1 MARQILVIEYEPR
14 YIQRAEDAL
23 VATDITSHVA
33 RSGDE
38 AGRLMA
44 SNRYDLVVLS
54 TIIPRFSTADLV
66 KSVRQ
71 NLGPSVPI
79 LFTISGYSGSDPK
92 TDAQKLGGQGL
103 LLKPYTVDDF
113 SRKLKE
119 MLPDSSA
126 EEAPF
131 ETAPTVQMSSEE
143 LFGDLVDR
151 PTLSKE
157 PDPSAL
163 TEKVRKVSVED
174 VDKLLEDTLAGV
186 RIPTLRKR
194 APAAEPPKESPA
206 PAPADDVDKLLEDTL
221 SGLEGRKKKGPPE
234 SPAPSRQTG
243 PEHDLPPFPEATAEP
258 ASSGEAGGPVSSDPN
273 QFGQYKLIEKI
284 ATGGMAE
291 VWKARMHGLEGFEK
305 IVAIKKILPHLSD
318 NEEFIEMFVDEAK
331 LAAQLNHN
339 NIIHIYDLGKLEES
353 WFIAM
358 EYIDGYDLK
367 SILKMARERVHPL
380 PVPLALFVASKI
392 CWALDYAHRKK
403 GFDNEKLGLVH
414 RDVSPQ
420 NVLISSEGD
429 IKLCDFGIAK
439 AATKASHTQ
448 AGVLKGKLQYMSPEQ
463 AWGRQIDH
471 RSDLFATAVVLF
483 EMLAGRKLFQGD
495 SDISV
500 LDQVREAQVPAP
512 SMYEEDVTPEIDE
525 IVLKGLEKDPEAR
538 YQTAGEMARAID
550 QQLFNF
556 KPAPTNL
563 DLAAWIDGLERSARV
578 PTEERPL
585 PLQPVETRSSAESE
599 SSEPREIVTPASL
612 ITPAPEKVV
621 TEAAAEPE
629 EVVIIDEPP
638 RKRSAVPWIAAILLI
653 GLAGAVGAWYV
664 MAPSR
669 DAGEQ
674 APASE
679 IADRGDVPAPVGIV
693 QPTETAGTIALTGEG
708 LEEEELV
715 PDEQELEPELDAAD
729 LARIDQ
735 EVRDRLAADRR
746 DAEERQRRQREQLDR
761 EREAAARASEPP
773 RRTAQPDRPTPTAT
787 PPATT
792 TRSTPL
798 PEEGVPVS
806 TSPEE
811 PRTVE
816 PDPPPPTTRAE
827 EATLEV
833 RTGDFVPPGTP
844 GLVEPELLS
853 LGRKDYPALAKRLRV
868 EGIVIVRALVAETG
882 EVLEA
887 EVLRGISPNV
897 GLNEAAETMVRTG
910 RFRPATKDGVKVRA
924 YKTVT
929 VPFRL

>member
-113 SRKLKE
+113 SRKLRE
-119 MLPDSSA
+119 MMPDSSA

-131 ETAPTVQMSSEE
+131 ETAQTVQMSSEE

-163 TEKVRKVSVED
+163 TEKIRRVSVED

-194 APAAEPPKESPA
+194 APAVEPPQKA
-206 PAPADDVDKLLEDTL
+206 PAPAQRDDVDKLLEDSL
-221 SGLEGRKKKGPPE
+221 SGLEGRKKKAPPE
-234 SPAPSRQTG
+234 APAPSRQTG
-243 PEHDLPPFPEATAEP
+243 PEHDLPPFPEAAAEP
-258 ASSGEAGGPVSSDPN
+258 PSSRPAGDRDSSDPN

-463 AWGRQIDH
+463 AWGRPIDH

-525 IVLKGLEKDPEAR
+525 IVLKGLEKDPETR

-563 DLAAWIDGLERSARV
+563 DLAAWVDGLERSTRI

-585 PLQPVETRSSAESE
+585 PLQPVEERSSVPPE
-599 SSEPREIVTPASL
+599 SSEPREIVTPAAGS
-612 ITPAPEKVV
+612 IFTGE
-621 TEAAAEPE
+621 AAEPE
-629 EVVIIDEPP
+629 EVVIIDEPR
-638 RKRSAVPWIAAILLI
+638 RKRSAVPWIAAILLL
-653 GLAGAVGAWYV
+653 GVAGAVGAWYV

-669 DAGEQ
+669 DDGEQ
-674 APASE
+674 APVSE

-693 QPTETAGTIALTGEG
+693 QPTDTTGTIALTGEG
-708 LEEEELV
+708 LEEEELI
-715 PDEQELEPELDAAD
+715 PQEPELDAAD

-746 DAEERQRRQREQLDR
+746 EAEERQRRERAQLER
-761 EREAAARASEPP
+761 EREAAARTSEPP
-773 RRTAQPDRPTPTAT
+773 RQATQPERSTTPPP

-792 TRSTPL
+792 TRSTPP
-798 PEEGVPVS
+798 PEEEVPVS
-806 TSPEE
+806 TSPVQ

-816 PDPPPPTTRAE
+816 PDPPPTTTHPE
-827 EATLEV
+827 EPAIEV

-853 LGRKDYPALAKRLRV
+853 LGRKEYPGLAKRNRV

-882 EVLEA
+882 EVLET
-887 EVLRGISPNV
+887 EVLRGVSPNV
-897 GLNEAAETMVRTG
+897 GLNEAAESMVRTG
-910 RFRPATKDGVKVRA
+910 KFRPATKDGVRVRA